1 MWREASIG
9 IKTLG
14 VGILRQYVQHKTV
27 NAPSRGNTLR
37 LDHKSFSD
45 PGTTHGFLDE

>member
-1 MWREASIG
+1 MRGEANIG
-9 IKTLG
+9 IETLR
-14 VGILRQYVQHKTV
+14 VGISRQYVKHKTA